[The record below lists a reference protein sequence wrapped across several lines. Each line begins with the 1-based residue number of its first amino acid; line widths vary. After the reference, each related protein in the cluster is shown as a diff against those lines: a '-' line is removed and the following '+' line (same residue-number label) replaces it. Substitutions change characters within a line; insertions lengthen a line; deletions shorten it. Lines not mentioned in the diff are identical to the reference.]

1 MSKTRGFLLGFAILA
16 AGSAIGTAGC
26 NSSADDPRTCHVR
39 GTVTYGGQPIPV
51 GVITFEP
58 DPAEGGSG
66 PQGFAEIVD
75 GRFNTTQS
83 GRGTTGGAQI
93 VVVSGYDGQATE
105 DSSSGKPLFP
115 AWKTTVEVPRSTMTE
130 LDFNVTEPSGRQRST
145 R

>member
-1 MSKTRGFLLGFAILA
+1 MLKTRGFLLGFAVLA
-16 AGSAIGTAGC
+16 AGFAIGTTGC
-26 NSSADDPRTCHVR
+26 NSSVNDPRNCHVR

-66 PQGFAEIVD
+66 PQGFAEIVA
-75 GRFNTTQS
+75 GRFNTSQS
-83 GRGTTGGAQI
+83 GRGTTGGGQI

-105 DSSSGKPLFP
+105 DSPSGKPLFP
-115 AWKTTVEVPRSTMTE
+115 TWKTTVDVPRSTMTE
-130 LDFNVTEPSGRQRST
+130 LHFDVTEPSGRQRST